1 MTRARAVLLAAVAA
15 TAMTLTACGVGDVLR
30 PAADRQTPETSAA
43 AEEPRQSPAGEPRD
57 GDPEASSG
65 SDEARS
71 EPAEPGKTTKAG
83 TRLRLGEQAILPYRN
98 GYVGITVTAV
108 EKGDRAA
115 FEREFGTRARGIVP
129 YFIRYTVENVDGADK
144 SFMSAPYLQ
153 PLTATGGP
161 TGAVLT
167 GGIGGCERKSAP
179 EGFARAGATFDTCRL
194 TGARSGVEIV
204 GAEFDDDAY
213 RDDPVVWRK

>member
-1 MTRARAVLLAAVAA
+1 
-15 TAMTLTACGVGDVLR
+15 MTLTACGVGDVLR
-30 PAADRQTPETSAA
+30 SAADRQTSEASAA
-43 AEEPRQSPAGEPRD
+43 AEEPRESPAAEEPRD
-57 GDPEASSG
+57 GDPQASSG

-71 EPAEPGKTTKAG
+71 EPAEPGETTKAG

-98 GYVGITVTAV
+98 GSVGITVTAV
-108 EKGDRAA
+108 EKGDQAA
-115 FEREFGTRARGIVP
+115 LEREFGTRARGIVP

-167 GGIGGCERKSAP
+167 GSLGDCERKSAP
-179 EGFARAGATFDTCRL
+179 KDFARAGATFHTCRL